1 MELYDLDERQK
12 KIRWRAGFHTAFLLM
27 GLVLAD
33 GILSQYRPWAEP
45 AMGAVILLTAAT
57 AFFCNGDHLPRR
69 LSGGKPPDPP
79 VDAFLSGGWWSQP
92 PGLDGKLAERR
103 LAAGGER
110 PADHRSA
117 AAGIGRAVS
126 VCLSSVVGQEPPRPA
141 VGSGWGYG
149 SMILSSGGQIL
160 EVIHKKSAESL

>member
-57 AFFCNGDHLPRR
+57 AFFATVTICQGPA
-69 LSGGKPPDPP
+69 GGCIPI
-79 VDAFLSGGWWSQP
+79 W
-92 PGLDGKLAERR
+92 R
-103 LAAGGER
+103 LAVSTSLPGWE
-110 PADHRSA
+110 
-117 AAGIGRAVS
+117 IG
-126 VCLSSVVGQEPPRPA
+126 
-141 VGSGWGYG
+141 
-149 SMILSSGGQIL
+149 
-160 EVIHKKSAESL
+160 